1 MNSLAQYPRIVGFVS
16 NCLVTFN
23 ALQQGLD
30 LGHVVSV
37 SRTRQTTNRISEGID
52 QGMKL
57 GGRPPRGRSMAWP
70 PFFACTGGVLMRPNH
85 RTIRENLFF
94 FQKSKLQ
101 HTNKGCSLTNY
112 TTYESEVMFLSKR
125 VFPTSL
131 VVGAGLLVM
140 LGVVSAAEEDRAGVW
155 ADGEVTVDGQ
165 EQSIG
170 AALEEGDHVHVAE
183 GGTAVVE
190 FSDGCRSRASAYK
203 F

>member
-1 MNSLAQYPRIVGFVS
+1 M
-16 NCLVTFN
+16 
-23 ALQQGLD
+23 
-30 LGHVVSV
+30 
-37 SRTRQTTNRISEGID
+37 
-52 QGMKL
+52 
-57 GGRPPRGRSMAWP
+57 
-70 PFFACTGGVLMRPNH
+70 
-85 RTIRENLFF
+85 
-94 FQKSKLQ
+94 
-101 HTNKGCSLTNY
+101 TNY